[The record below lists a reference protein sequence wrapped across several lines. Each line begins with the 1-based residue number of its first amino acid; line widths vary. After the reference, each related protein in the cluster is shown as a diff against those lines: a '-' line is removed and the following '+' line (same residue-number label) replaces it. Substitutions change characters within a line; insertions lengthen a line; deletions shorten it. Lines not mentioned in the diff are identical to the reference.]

1 MLENPI
7 LSTKESTIVTQSLKA
22 TDSKKKKLSSPS
34 FRGKGKEE
42 SIPLQA
48 NSTMVEESVSFF
60 GKAISSMAFIE
71 LFSKLD

>member
-48 NSTMVEESVSFF
+48 NSAMAEESVSFF
-60 GKAISSMAFIE
+60 W
-71 LFSKLD
+71 